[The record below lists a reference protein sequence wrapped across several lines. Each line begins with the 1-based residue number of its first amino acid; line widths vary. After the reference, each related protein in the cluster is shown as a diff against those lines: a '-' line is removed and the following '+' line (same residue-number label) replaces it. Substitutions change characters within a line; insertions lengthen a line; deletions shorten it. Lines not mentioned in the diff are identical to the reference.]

1 MLLASLGSG
10 RSDQSHV
17 TLYQPS
23 FLYPFFATGHC
34 HRQGTGLCGPS
45 SLTQKGFYILFSRS
59 ISSPC
64 GVMQNGSLCFKWPS
78 CQSPEKE
85 GQYVLDSGNAS
96 TLHTGEQPLLK
107 LNPDAFRNWTFY
119 RKHKQLPRKA
129 KHCLPACTVCPLVIT
144 WPTWY

>member
-45 SLTQKGFYILFSRS
+45 SRRASMFCSRDPFPPHVVSCKMVLFASNDLAVNPRKKKDSTFWILEMPAPFTQG
-59 ISSPC
+59 SSPC
-64 GVMQNGSLCFKWPS
+64 WS
-78 CQSPEKE
+78 
-85 GQYVLDSGNAS
+85 
-96 TLHTGEQPLLK
+96 
-107 LNPDAFRNWTFY
+107 
-119 RKHKQLPRKA
+119 
-129 KHCLPACTVCPLVIT
+129 
-144 WPTWY
+144 